1 MQLEDAGGNKGSEHP
16 EGAENN
22 GDSLLDSLSPI
33 SEDVSP
39 MASEEYN
46 AYYKELE
53 DADKANGESSPPK
66 QVSATLAGLYED
78 EEDDP
83 EKTLPQAAIP
93 DPVLPDAPPWFRSRR
108 TDQPIGRAQ
117 NFQEGMAAETLMD
130 IEGKNGEHFKQK
142 RNPDQSNNPR
152 GGGGSGSL

>member
-83 EKTLPQAAIP
+83 EKTLPQAAIL
-93 DPVLPDAPPWFRSRR
+93 DPVLLDAPPRVRSRR
-108 TDQPIGRAQ
+108 MDQLRGQ
-117 NFQEGMAAETLMD
+117 TLNFQGGMAAKMLMD
-130 IEGKNGEHFKQK
+130 IPGKNREHVKQK
-142 RNPDQSNNPR
+142 RNPDQSNHPR
-152 GGGGSGSL
+152 GGGRSGSL